1 MQTAELLKLT
11 PMFTT
16 PSSITKKPQ
25 THFTINFPKIHMITS
40 KPLPFHISSCSN
52 KDNADTN
59 SVLIKQAPAPV
70 LKKDIP
76 KFSILTGNKLQ
87 LHSAI
92 DAIFL
97 AVKRVFSSA
106 IELVSP
112 RETSSFVLENDL
124 ILLEYNG
131 EEIVGVVQH
140 VVHHLEMGLME
151 TTLLCELGLK
161 DFKVNC
167 DNVFNLT
174 LTNEEKEKMW
184 LIYTS
189 VECKEDDATKMVDE
203 IKDIL
208 NAHDD
213 LKPNPKMVEVDFMD
227 PQRKIDVICHV
238 ACSKLKAPHF
248 QRYMEIRKKLFSDID
263 KIRSKHGSKDDSVL
277 GD

>member
-1 MQTAELLKLT
+1 MQTADLLKLT
-11 PMFTT
+11 PMFHT
-16 PSSITKKPQ
+16 PSITKQTQ
-25 THFTINFPKIHMITS
+25 THFTSNFPKIHMITN

-52 KDNADTN
+52 KDNADVN

-70 LKKDIP
+70 LKKDVP
-76 KFSILTGNKLQ
+76 KNSIDKLQ

-92 DAIFL
+92 EAIFL

-106 IELVSP
+106 IKLVSP

-140 VVHHLEMGLME
+140 VVHHVEMGLME

-161 DFKVNC
+161 DFKINC

-174 LTNEEKEKMW
+174 LLNEEKEKMW

-189 VECKEDDATKMVDE
+189 VECKEDDAMKMVDE
-203 IKDIL
+203 IKYIL

-213 LKPNPKMVEVDFMD
+213 LKPNPKMVGVDFMD
-227 PQRKIDVICHV
+227 PQRK
-238 ACSKLKAPHF
+238 
-248 QRYMEIRKKLFSDID
+248 
-263 KIRSKHGSKDDSVL
+263 
-277 GD
+277 